1 MNSST
6 IYFLDYKKERGETM
20 AEQVNIYDTANQ
32 LAKEVTETKEFK
44 DLKEALDQA
53 KADEA
58 SNKIYTEF
66 QETQLTIQQQQAA
79 GQEVEQEK
87 IKRLQELS
95 EEMQDDDLL
104 KEGGHIGDGIRPSE
118 RRKGYA
124 TKMIALALEEC
135 KKLGKIC
142 LKELYAQNHRDQEY
156 VQVPED

>member
-1 MNSST
+1 
-6 IYFLDYKKERGETM
+6 M

-104 KEGGHIGDGIRPSE
+104 KEVLKNEQEMNMLLNDVNRVVVSPL
-118 RRKGYA
+118 
-124 TKMIALALEEC
+124 TK
-135 KKLGKIC
+135 
-142 LKELYAQNHRDQEY
+142 LYL
-156 VQVPED
+156 

>member
-104 KEGGHIGDGIRPSE
+104 KEVLKNEQEMNMLLNDVNRVVVSPL
-118 RRKGYA
+118 
-124 TKMIALALEEC
+124 TK
-135 KKLGKIC
+135 
-142 LKELYAQNHRDQEY
+142 LYL
-156 VQVPED
+156 

>member
-1 MNSST
+1 MNFST
-6 IYFLDYKKERGETM
+6 AYFHKYKNERGKTM
-20 AEQVNIYDTANQ
+20 TEQVNIYDTANQ

-104 KEGGHIGDGIRPSE
+104 KEVLKNEQEMNMLLNDVNRVVVSPL
-118 RRKGYA
+118 
-124 TKMIALALEEC
+124 TK
-135 KKLGKIC
+135 
-142 LKELYAQNHRDQEY
+142 LYL
-156 VQVPED
+156 

>member
-66 QETQLTIQQQQAA
+66 QETQLTIQQQQAG
-79 GQEVEQEK
+79 GQEIDQEK
-87 IKRLQELS
+87 IKRIQELS
-95 EEMQDDDLL
+95 EEMHNDDLL
-104 KEGGHIGDGIRPSE
+104 KEVLKHEQEMNMLLNDVNRVVVSPL
-118 RRKGYA
+118 
-124 TKMIALALEEC
+124 TK
-135 KKLGKIC
+135 
-142 LKELYAQNHRDQEY
+142 LYL
-156 VQVPED
+156 

>member
-44 DLKEALDQA
+44 DLKKALDQA

-87 IKRLQELS
+87 NKRF
-95 EEMQDDDLL
+95 
-104 KEGGHIGDGIRPSE
+104 
-118 RRKGYA
+118 
-124 TKMIALALEEC
+124 
-135 KKLGKIC
+135 
-142 LKELYAQNHRDQEY
+142 N
-156 VQVPED
+156 